1 MQKKLTYDITS
12 LNVRGIREQTK
23 RRSIFSYLK
32 DQKSKFYFLQE
43 TYSDLNDENIWRN
56 EWGGE
61 IFFSHGTRHSKGVC
75 ILIHP
80 SVRDKVEFIFTDKLG
95 RIVLITIVINSL
107 KVSLC
112 NIYAPNNQSEQ
123 LDFLQELNNCLIDKS
138 ELTTLIVGGD
148 WNCTL
153 SKSDKRGGKPWRA
166 TNYRNLVLTTMDIL
180 DLIDIQ
186 RVKHPKL
193 RKYSYESKAL
203 KVKSRIDFFLVAK
216 HLEQYVKKSEIYSSV
231 APDHK
236 AIYISLSWSNPT
248 PRGPGLWK
256 FNNSLLNDEEYV
268 NKIRETY
275 AHTCVYYSDS
285 VNKRLFWEM
294 LKMEIRAATI
304 SFSKDIAKST
314 YRREMEIR
322 RQLDVL
328 DDIICN
334 NFHFSEIDL
343 VLKEFDNLKTELQS
357 IYDKKGMAA
366 IFRSKCRWIEMGERP
381 TKYFFNLEKRNYI
394 KKTITELRMED
405 ETTIKDETQIL
416 DAIENYFNN
425 LYMSTDGTTQDD
437 YDQYIQ
443 DLSLPRLSDEERDNM
458 EGPLTYEECKK
469 VLETF
474 QNDKSPGEHGFTV
487 EFYKFFFEL
496 LGHDLI
502 ASFNEAY
509 EANELTISQRRGV
522 ITLIPKEDGSLM
534 DLTNWRPIT
543 LLNVDCKI
551 ATKAIAKRVEAS
563 LPKLINHDQ
572 TGFIK
577 GRYIGENI
585 RLIIDAMEYTKAHN
599 IPGILVFLDF
609 RKAFDSLEWPFIMR
623 TLDTFNFG
631 KSIKKWVSTFYTNI
645 ESAVLNNGFLTKW
658 FRPSRGVRQGCPLSP
673 YLFILSAEIM
683 ANKVRQEPGFK
694 GIKILGNELKLSQYA
709 DDTNLFCADLASV
722 EKILE
727 IVENFG
733 NMAGLKLNR
742 RKTKAIW
749 LGRWEKNKSNPLQ
762 LKWLHSPVKILGIYV
777 SYDENG
783 NKQMN
788 FNLKLQKLQ
797 TNLDMWRARDLTLF
811 GRVLIIKS
819 LGLSQLVYS
828 ASNLTV
834 PQEITPIIKTKL
846 FNFLWKNKRD
856 KIKRAGLYQEREK
869 GGISMTDVETMIKA
883 LRLAWIPRLLTPEIR
898 NWKTIPDYYLR
909 KLGGLNF
916 LLRCNYD
923 VKYID
928 GLPLFYQNI
937 LTFFNELKSLYSC
950 EGIQDMVLFNNKEI
964 LVGGKPV
971 FIKEWFDCNI
981 LFIQDLLNSKGQLL
995 SFREFINKYDC
1006 STNFLQFY
1014 QVTSAIPKYLVTKAR
1029 NTEPPQNGLYTR
1041 NNFLFQLDA
1050 STQIQLEKAKTR
1062 DFYCL
1067 LNRKTH
1073 TVSQTGPMKWNSII
1087 GLDEN
1092 AWKIIFTSPK
1102 NVCKEPKLKEFQF
1115 KLIHRIV
1122 VTKKELHRYGIK
1134 ADDECLYC
1142 GEKDSIDH
1150 TFLNCQFVKI
1160 FVNNVIDWFN
1170 AANNSKFA
1178 PTIGEKLFGIISG
1191 PYEKEIV
1198 KKFNYTLL
1206 FMKYYIY
1213 TSKMHNQA
1221 IHLSVFVNKVLF
1233 KYRIENF
1240 DD

>member
-112 NIYAPNNQSEQ
+112 NMYAPNNQSEQ

-304 SFSKDIAKST
+304 SFSEDIAKST

-366 IFRSKCRWIEMGERP
+366 IFRSKFRWIEMGERP

-443 DLSLPRLSDEERDNM
+443 DLSLSRLSDEERDNM
-458 EGPLTYEECKK
+458 EGLLTYEECKK

-474 QNDKSPGEHGFTV
+474 QNDKSPGEDGFTV

-534 DLTNWRPIT
+534 DLSNWRPIT

-599 IPGILVFLDF
+599 IPGILVSLDF

-909 KLGGLNF
+909 KLGELNF

-937 LTFFNELKSLYSC
+937 LTFFNELKNLYSC

-1160 FVNNVIDWFN
+1160 FVNNVIDWFTL
-1170 AANNSKFA
+1170 
-1178 PTIGEKLFGIISG
+1178 PTTQSLHPQLERNYLVS
-1191 PYEKEIV
+1191 YLALT
-1198 KKFNYTLL
+1198 KK
-1206 FMKYYIY
+1206 K
-1213 TSKMHNQA
+1213 
-1221 IHLSVFVNKVLF
+1221 
-1233 KYRIENF
+1233 
-1240 DD
+1240 